1 MYTYVE
7 LVHLA
12 YAVALPV
19 AVYGFL
25 QRPVFPAYLKWYKRY
40 ELEEEMVYG

>member
-12 YAVALPV
+12 HTVTLPV
-19 AVYGFL
+19 AVYRSL
-25 QRPVFPAYLKWYKRY
+25 QRPVFPAYLKWYKR
-40 ELEEEMVYG
+40 